1 MFKRHRISGDR
12 GFTLVE
18 LLVTVTIIGV
28 LAAVVTVGVSGAS
41 SNAQVKANQ
50 GTYSDVQSA
59 IDQWLASN
67 PLMTFAAIPVTGG
80 SVTATADWYSS
91 GGVTTNADPATF
103 AGAGVYRKID
113 FASTSGAATFASF
126 LRLNAGASVFCVIR
140 TTDAASGPVD
150 ASVRACHN

>member
-59 IDQWLASN
+59 VDQWLASN
-67 PLMTFAAIPVTGG
+67 SLMTFAQIPVTGVDVAG
-80 SVTATADWYSS
+80 TITDWYSS
-91 GGVTTNADPATF
+91 SGVTPNAPLSTF
-103 AGAGVYRKID
+103 AGAGVYRQIN
-113 FASTSGAATFASF
+113 FASTSGAASFASF
-126 LRLNAGASVFCVIR
+126 LRLNAGTSVF
-140 TTDAASGPVD
+140 
-150 ASVRACHN
+150 